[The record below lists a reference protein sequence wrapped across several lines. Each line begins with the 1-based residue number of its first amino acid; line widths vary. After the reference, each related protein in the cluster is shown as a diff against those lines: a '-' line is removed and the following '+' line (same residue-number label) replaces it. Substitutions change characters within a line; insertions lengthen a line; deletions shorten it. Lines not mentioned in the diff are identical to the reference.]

1 MQCKKRNG
9 NNLKNEM
16 DIEILVKLFFFENK
30 YFGYMDVFIIFFLIP
45 ISFIVKLQTPSA
57 CGGLNFNI
65 HQDNV

>member
-30 YFGYMDVFIIFFLIP
+30 YFRPRNTENGDLTEI
-45 ISFIVKLQTPSA
+45 
-57 CGGLNFNI
+57 
-65 HQDNV
+65 